1 MINLKDYISNKD
13 VTGVC
18 EWQSQIQPNLSHST
32 VTNPVDYNDKQC
44 ITSDTDKIHVE
55 FEYYG
60 DKIKHNINYKDISKY
75 DDNTRWEAII
85 KSKKHI
91 NIKYKI
97 TGQTTG
103 TGRYGIS
110 IVDMEVFIIINGQ
123 EEKTPVTPKCC
134 IYSDNRTAETF
145 NKDYIDGNNL

>member
-1 MINLKDYISNKD
+1 MINLTDYINNKN
-13 VTGVC
+13 VTDVC
-18 EWQSQIQPNLSHST
+18 EWQSQIQPNLSHAT

-44 ITSDTDKIHVE
+44 ISSDNDMIHVE

-60 DKIKHNINYKDISKY
+60 DKIKHNVKFKDITKY
-75 DDNTRWEAII
+75 DDNTRWEATI

-103 TGRYGIS
+103 TGKYGIS
-110 IVDMEVFIIINGQ
+110 IIDMKVFVVINKQ
-123 EEKTPVTPKCC
+123 EQETSIVPRCA
-134 IYSDNRTAETF
+134 IMSDNRNAETF